1 MSTGI
6 HNGVG
11 RLMPLPAL
19 VPGPDGYD
27 ALPRGRHTCSMD
39 DVIES
44 FVAGRS
50 DEAHRSALLA
60 DLQAY
65 LGRLRDIG
73 LVLDSLW
80 LDGSFT
86 SGKVNPQDI
95 DCSPVVD
102 AAVSNPDPSEIPR
115 LFDVWIHPRDRWKR
129 AGVPGLGHTVALDI
143 YGFVKVPDGHP
154 GTDASLA
161 TRAHW
166 DQFWQRSR
174 PTGQAHVKGFAEV
187 IF

>member
-1 MSTGI
+1 
-6 HNGVG
+6 
-11 RLMPLPAL
+11 MPIPPLG
-19 VPGPDGYD
+19 PGPDGYD

-39 DVIES
+39 EVVAH
-44 FVAGRS
+44 FVAGRPDS
-50 DEAHRSALLA
+50 AHRAGLLA
-60 DLQAY
+60 DLHAY

-73 LVLDSLW
+73 LVLDSVW

-102 AAVSNPDPSEIPR
+102 AAASTPDPAEVPR
-115 LFDVWIHPRDRWKR
+115 LFDTWIHPKDRWKR
-129 AGVPGLGHTVALDI
+129 TNVPGLGHTVALDV
-143 YGFVKVPDGHP
+143 YGFAKLPDGLP
-154 GTDASLA
+154 GTDTSLV

-174 PTGQAHVKGFAEV
+174 STGQAHVKGFVEV
-187 IF
+187 VF